1 MGEKNQNVG
10 SVDIQLSKA
19 ITIDGA
25 SVKALRMR
33 EPTVADQLAVDK
45 IGGSDADKELA
56 TFAMLCMVKPEDL
69 HQLSLRD
76 YKKVQAAY
84 VGFLA

>member
-1 MGEKNQNVG
+1 MGDKENSS
-10 SVDIQLSKA
+10 SVDIGLAKA

-45 IGGSDADKELA
+45 MGGTDAEKEIATLA
-56 TFAMLCMVKPEDL
+56 ALCMVAPKDL

-84 VGFLA
+84 LGFLD